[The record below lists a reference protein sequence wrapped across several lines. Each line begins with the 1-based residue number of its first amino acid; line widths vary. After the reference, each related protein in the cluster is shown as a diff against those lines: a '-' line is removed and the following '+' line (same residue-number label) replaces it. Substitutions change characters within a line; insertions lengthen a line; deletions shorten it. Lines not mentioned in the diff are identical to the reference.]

1 MYGCTEKEVFIIDS
15 DIRQKI
21 LMLASDGVLLSSDVT
36 MSGIRRGAISELVSD
51 GVLIKRSRG
60 VYMLADEFEDE
71 YLLLQKRYGRG
82 IYSHATALYLL
93 GYSDR
98 VPLRFHMTFPIGYN
112 SSSIKSENVKV
123 TRVSKPNYDLGITSV
138 VSPFGNEIKVYD
150 LERSLCDVLRGQG
163 DDIQIVQ
170 AAFKKYAVSKEK
182 DINRLV
188 KYSKQLLVESKVR
201 KYIEILL

>member
-1 MYGCTEKEVFIIDS
+1 
-15 DIRQKI
+15 
-21 LMLASDGVLLSSDVT
+21 MLASDGVLLSSDVT

-51 GVLIKRSRG
+51 GVLIKSSRG

-138 VSPFGNEIKVYD
+138 VSPYGNEIKVYD

-201 KYIEILL
+201 KYMEILL

>member
-1 MYGCTEKEVFIIDS
+1 MYGCTAKEVFIIDS

-51 GVLIKRSRG
+51 GVLIKSSRG
-60 VYMLADEFEDE
+60 VYMLANEFEDE

-138 VSPFGNEIKVYD
+138 VSPYGNEIKVYD

-201 KYIEILL
+201 KYMEILL

>member
-1 MYGCTEKEVFIIDS
+1 MYGCTAKEVFIIDS

-51 GVLIKRSRG
+51 GVLIKSSRG
-60 VYMLADEFEDE
+60 VYMLANEFEDD

-138 VSPFGNEIKVYD
+138 VSPYGNEIKVYD

-201 KYIEILL
+201 KYMEILL